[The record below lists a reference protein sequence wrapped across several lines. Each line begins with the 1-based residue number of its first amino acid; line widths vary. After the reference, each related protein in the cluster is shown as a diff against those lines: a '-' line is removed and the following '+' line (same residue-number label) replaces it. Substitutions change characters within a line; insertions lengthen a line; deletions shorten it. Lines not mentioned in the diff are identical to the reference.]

1 MDDKNKTS
9 ENELSDVS
17 SDEKKL
23 LKLAESCL
31 PREKFE
37 ELEGLYKETTAKDP
51 KLVEAT
57 IEQIKK
63 FKKPVVAQLLSIIG
77 IFGVDR
83 FYIGDK
89 RCGFTKLFTLGVILV
104 MWFYDMATIMKR
116 TRHLN
121 YVLLRKAMGVEIE
134 EFDLDKLN
142 KGEN

>member
-1 MDDKNKTS
+1 MDGNNTS
-9 ENELSDVS
+9 S
-17 SDEKKL
+17 SKL
-23 LKLAESCL
+23 LKIAEQTL

-37 ELEGLYKETTAKDP
+37 ELEQLYQETTAKDP

-57 IEQIKK
+57 IAQMHKM
-63 FKKPVVAQLLSIIG
+63 KKPWVAQLLSFLG

-89 RCGFTKLFTLGVILV
+89 RTGITKLCTLGGLLV
-104 MWFYDMATIMKR
+104 FWFYDMFNIIKR
-116 TRHLN
+116 TKYLN
-121 YVLLRKAMGVEIE
+121 YINLRKAMGVEIE